1 MIRGLDNNSIGYLHT
16 VLIRLALF
24 CLDCKTSYS
33 IFLESLNQ
41 LRKLP
46 PSADNNPNYMEGLK
60 DYNKMRKHNS
70 SLNRVALNSFIISC
84 ADISKI
90 VWPFIDQGMKD
101 KDKLRRRQIRK
112 DELENMFTDSYP
124 NLRNKDFRNFL
135 EHSDDELDE
144 WNENNKTDGIS
155 FNSFGSPSSFGENIT
170 LFTHFDPITFD
181 ITYYHKDK
189 GSETANIKEMY
200 QEMELLHKE
209 IPKALGQLSNTPE
222 SQFDFVLDK

>member
-41 LRKLP
+41 LKKLP
-46 PSADNNPNYMEGLK
+46 PRADNNPKYMEELK
-60 DYNKMRKHNS
+60 NYNKMRKHNS

-90 VWPFIDQGMKD
+90 VWPFVDQGMKD

-112 DELENMFTDSYP
+112 ESINAMAEG
-124 NLRNKDFRNFL
+124 LR
-135 EHSDDELDE
+135 
-144 WNENNKTDGIS
+144 
-155 FNSFGSPSSFGENIT
+155 SSLNG
-170 LFTHFDPITFD
+170 
-181 ITYYHKDK
+181 Y
-189 GSETANIKEMY
+189 
-200 QEMELLHKE
+200 LL
-209 IPKALGQLSNTPE
+209 PE
-222 SQFDFVLDK
+222 KK